1 MKADLSPLELE
12 EAVQDVCIKLQTR
25 KVLAQLRAASTPRGY
40 LVRMLRN
47 AAIDRLRQDV
57 RGLRRFERD
66 LPLADTVGCYSLG
79 AAPSDTALPDA
90 VAQLL
95 SDEERAL
102 FRECYVLRRPI
113 GEIAASRGISPSA
126 ANGRLR
132 RLRERL
138 RAMKDG
144 SHMRKRKTRKRNVN
158 LERLRAAGEANGVP
172 WGVSWNQIAERAK
185 VEHSRSPGCGRRA
198 VPRER
203 CGPSLL
209 SVLQVPST
217 FRLNGWRENG
227 MTCPTYQSGS
237 TRTAHHCGSDPRR
250 ITSAIAGSCSASKR
264 HFAGILTH
272 GTGPKPTMN
281 TIRGDAEWWE
291 RSGDWPYRRC
301 GDPPLSNPCG
311 KRVGPACGIATT
323 NRRSHG

>member
-1 MKADLSPLELE
+1 MGFARRPSARMKADLSPLELE

-185 VEHSRSPGCGRRA
+185 VEHS
-198 VPRER
+198 
-203 CGPSLL
+203 
-209 SVLQVPST
+209 T
-217 FRLNGWRENG
+217 ITRL
-227 MTCPTYQSGS
+227 
-237 TRTAHHCGSDPRR
+237 
-250 ITSAIAGSCSASKR
+250 
-264 HFAGILTH
+264 
-272 GTGPKPTMN
+272 
-281 TIRGDAEWWE
+281 
-291 RSGDWPYRRC
+291 
-301 GDPPLSNPCG
+301 
-311 KRVGPACGIATT
+311 
-323 NRRSHG
+323 